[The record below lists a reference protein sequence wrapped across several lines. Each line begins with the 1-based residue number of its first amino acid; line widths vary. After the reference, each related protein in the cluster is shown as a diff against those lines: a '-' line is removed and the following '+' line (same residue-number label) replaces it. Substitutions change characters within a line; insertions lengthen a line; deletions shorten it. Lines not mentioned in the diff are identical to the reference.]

1 MKKGMTLFFI
11 GLVMFILGI
20 YLSTHWVGIGTL
32 IGIAGGIIM
41 GSSTYFLAI
50 KELNS

>member
-11 GLVMFILGI
+11 GLVMFMLGI
-20 YLSTHWVGIGTL
+20 YLSTQWAGIGTL
-32 IGIAGGIIM
+32 IGIVGGFIM

-50 KELNS
+50 KKA